1 MALFAGRT
9 GIADEGLGMTE
20 KIRIA
25 IDGPAASGKS
35 TTARLLAQKLGYLYI
50 DTGAMYRAATLAVL
64 QAGIN
69 VDDEAAVVRCVR
81 GNKISLRVR
90 DGILKTF
97 LNGEDVS
104 HLIRTPQI
112 NKVISKISSYKG
124 VRKVLIEQQRE
135 MAKQGGVVMDGRDI
149 GTVVLPDAEL
159 KVFLVAGLKERA
171 RRRKLELELQG
182 IELSIEEIEKEIA
195 NRDRLDSERDESPLQ
210 RAEDARVLDT
220 TNLTVKE
227 QVDIIYG
234 WTQEIL
240 KTLRKK
246 PAAGDR

>member
-1 MALFAGRT
+1 MS
-9 GIADEGLGMTE
+9 E

-64 QAGIN
+64 KAGIN

-81 GNKISLRVR
+81 ENKISLKIS

-210 RAEDARVLDT
+210 KAEDARVLDT
-220 TNLTVKE
+220 TNLTVDE

-240 KTLRKK
+240 KTLREK